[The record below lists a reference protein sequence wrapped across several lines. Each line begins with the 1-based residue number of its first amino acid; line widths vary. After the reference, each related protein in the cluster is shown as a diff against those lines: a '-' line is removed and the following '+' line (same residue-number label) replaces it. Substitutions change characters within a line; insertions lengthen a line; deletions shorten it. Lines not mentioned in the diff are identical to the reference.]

1 MVPQGRSATNASGSN
16 TQALREIT
24 PIEEHTMKKQGM
36 IKRAVKGVAK
46 TVGPIVVAAAA
57 QAASEYLAKKA
68 ESMSRKDEPT
78 RKGKSTAR
86 KTKKTTA
93 KKADTKQKSKTGA

>member
-1 MVPQGRSATNASGSN
+1 
-16 TQALREIT
+16 
-24 PIEEHTMKKQGM
+24 MKKQGM

-57 QAASEYLAKKA
+57 QAASEYLADKARSMKKDD
-68 ESMSRKDEPT
+68 ST

-86 KTKKTTA
+86 KTKKTSA
-93 KKADTKQKSKTGA
+93 KKPDSKQKSKTNA